1 MLMVVKIT
9 EKKKKISLAGTWS
22 KQHPAWVTELSC
34 ETSLP
39 VFKTMLGELVFWS
52 RTG

>member
-1 MLMVVKIT
+1 MVVKIT
-9 EKKKKISLAGTWS
+9 EKKKKRFVWREHGQSNILHG
-22 KQHPAWVTELSC
+22 QQLSC

-39 VFKTMLGELVFWS
+39 VLKTMLGELVFWS